1 MGVNQVM
8 DMRGVARDLRQI
20 GQEYVTDVEKKDT
33 LHESVIG
40 VIIVA
45 ITIAVTTTAD
55 ITIVGT
61 VIVVTNVGEKDIMH
75 EIVIEVTIVVTTT
88 EGTTIEETTIVEII
102 TAGITI
108 ARVIIEETGI
118 AMIAATSVARTTTIE
133 MVTIVTMIGTT
144 TMVEVMVSIADVVVV
159 VDEAPG
165 EETGTIGSRLE
176 RIYGLK
182 IGGQSLTRQHRFA
195 ILLDC

>member
-1 MGVNQVM
+1 MGVNPVM

-55 ITIVGT
+55 IMIVEITIVGT

-75 EIVIEVTIVVTTT
+75 GIVIEVTIAATT
-88 EGTTIEETTIVEII
+88 
-102 TAGITI
+102 
-108 ARVIIEETGI
+108 IEETGI

>member
-1 MGVNQVM
+1 MGVNPVM

-75 EIVIEVTIVVTTT
+75 GIVIEVTIAATT
-88 EGTTIEETTIVEII
+88 
-102 TAGITI
+102 
-108 ARVIIEETGI
+108 IEETGI